1 MAMDGQNIMGKTHY
15 DTIFCVVIFYTT
27 YYIGVGFIN
36 QQESIDSMTFYFSQG
51 QCQMAI
57 VS

>member
-1 MAMDGQNIMGKTHY
+1 MDGQNIMGKTHY